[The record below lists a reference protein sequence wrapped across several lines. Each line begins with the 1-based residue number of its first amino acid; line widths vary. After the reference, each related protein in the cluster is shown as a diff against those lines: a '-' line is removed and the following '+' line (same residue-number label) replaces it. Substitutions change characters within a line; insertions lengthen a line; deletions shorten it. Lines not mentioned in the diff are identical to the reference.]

1 MTLPDNIQT
10 LIDDFA
16 FLSDWE
22 ERYMYVIE
30 LGKTLAI
37 LAPQEKTDA
46 TKVKGCVSQVWLVT
60 ELDQSKPPRFH
71 FRGDSDAHI
80 VKGLV
85 AIVLEIFSNRTA
97 TEILSLDPANILDQL
112 DLTEHLSPQ
121 RSNGLKAMIA
131 RIQSL
136 ATAQIATP

>member
-1 MTLPDNIQT
+1 MTYPENIQT
-10 LIDDFA
+10 LLDDFA
-16 FLSDWE
+16 FLGDWE
-22 ERYMYVIE
+22 ERYMYVID
-30 LGKTLAI
+30 LGKKLPELA
-37 LAPQEKTDA
+37 ASEKNEA

-60 ELDQSKPPRFH
+60 ELDQEEPPRFT

-97 TEILSLDPANILDQL
+97 KEIIAIKPEAILSEL

-131 RIQSL
+131 RIKSM
-136 ATAQIATP
+136 AEHAVS

>member
-1 MTLPDNIQT
+1 MAYPDNIQT

-16 FLSDWE
+16 FLGDWE
-22 ERYMYVIE
+22 ERYMYVID
-30 LGKTLAI
+30 LGKKLPALAEG
-37 LAPQEKTDA
+37 EKNDA

-60 ELDQSKPPRFH
+60 ELTRQTPPRFI

-85 AIVLEIFSNRTA
+85 AIVLEIFSDRTA
-97 TEILSLDPANILDQL
+97 KDILAIEPEAILTEL

-131 RIQSL
+131 RIKSM
-136 ATAQIATP
+136 AEHAEH